1 MFEDQANNGN
11 VPPPNLP
18 FQPDDMLAEV
28 EKNEELPV
36 ASSTP
41 NALSAGVLKKKESLA
56 GDQTVSR
63 EKMEMPQSNPYVMK
77 APILGKVIT
86 FILVV
91 VLLVAIGFGGWWI
104 YSKIKSQGSLSK
116 GNQNSANNSNIVDS
130 NNNTNIPPVST
141 STVTPDIN
149 SNPVLVGEQID
160 TDKDNLDDAREA
172 ELKTNPQNP
181 DTDGDGLK
189 DGDEVLVWNT
199 DPLNPDSDSDGYKD
213 GEEVKNGYNPRGAGK
228 LFNVPSSTTP
238 TPSI

>member
-28 EKNEELPV
+28 EKNEE
-36 ASSTP
+36 STTVNSAP
-41 NALSAGVLKKKESLA
+41 NALSAGVLKKKEPLD
-56 GDQTVSR
+56 GEQMIPR
-63 EKMEMPQSNPYVMK
+63 EKVEMPQSNTYVMK

-86 FILVV
+86 FVLVV

-116 GNQNSANNSNIVDS
+116 GNQNNTNNSIVVDPNKNIS
-130 NNNTNIPPVST
+130 PVST
-141 STVTPDIN
+141 STATSDIN
-149 SNPVLVGEQID
+149 SPVLVGEQTD

-172 ELKTNPQNP
+172 ELKTNPQNS

-189 DGDEVLVWNT
+189 DGDEVLIWHT
-199 DPLNPDSDSDGYKD
+199 DPLNPDTDSDGYKD
-213 GEEVKNGYNPRGAGK
+213 GEEVKNGYNPLGAGK

>member
-1 MFEDQANNGN
+1 MFENQANNGN

-28 EKNEELPV
+28 EKNEESPT
-36 ASSTP
+36 ANSAP
-41 NALSAGVLKKKESLA
+41 NALSAGVLKKKESLD
-56 GDQTVSR
+56 GEQMIPR
-63 EKMEMPQSNPYVMK
+63 EKVEMPQSNTYVMK

-86 FILVV
+86 FVLVV

-116 GNQNSANNSNIVDS
+116 GNQNNTNNSIVVDPNKNIS
-130 NNNTNIPPVST
+130 PVST
-141 STVTPDIN
+141 STVTPDI
-149 SNPVLVGEQID
+149 SSPVLVGEQTD

-189 DGDEVLVWNT
+189 DGDEVLIWHT
-199 DPLNPDSDSDGYKD
+199 DPLNPDTDSDGYKD
-213 GEEVKNGYNPRGAGK
+213 GEEVKNGYNPLGAGK